1 MSKIQIT
8 NEISMQLASL
18 RSAVNASVA
27 FNKARTLSFED
38 NRNFTSATAYRDA
51 IRQFGMLAE
60 SYQTILNQD
69 VENCEQIV
77 ANARVRDQQNSQI
90 MFSTV

>member
-8 NEISMQLASL
+8 NEISVQLSSL
-18 RSAVNASVA
+18 RSATNASVA
-27 FNKARTLSFED
+27 FNKARTLSFAD

-51 IRQFGMLAE
+51 IRQFGRLAE
-60 SYQTILNQD
+60 SYQTTLNQD

-77 ANARVRDQQNSQI
+77 ANARTRDQQISQT
-90 MFSTV
+90 MFAAV